1 MSCVA
6 ASLTTSPEVK
16 FMREFVR
23 YCLAGGTAFVA
34 DFTVFLLF
42 AEFFGVNYLIA
53 NTLGFL
59 VGLIVNY
66 LISISWVFTYRKY
79 LKTAPE
85 LSFFAI
91 IGIGGIAL
99 GNSGMWLLVEHLS
112 LGHVHAK
119 IIVTAGIL
127 LYNYSSKKYFL
138 FRAPA
143 NVQE

>member
-1 MSCVA
+1 
-6 ASLTTSPEVK
+6 
-16 FMREFVR
+16 MREFVR

-34 DFTVFLLF
+34 DFTVFLLC
-42 AEFFGVNYLIA
+42 AEFSGVNYLIA

-66 LISISWVFTYRKY
+66 LISISWVFTYRIY

-85 LSFFAI
+85 LSFFEI
-91 IGIGGIAL
+91 IGIGGIGL
-99 GNSGMWLLVEHLS
+99 GNSEMWLLVEHLR